1 MNRNLVGILITLA
14 LSLLVSVPNTYAQTV
29 TTATVPFAF
38 VVGRS
43 EMPAGTYT
51 ISPVSQ
57 SVIAIRDRNT
67 GKGVLSFV
75 RPEWAGNSDGTPK
88 LEFNKYGSKYFLS
101 RVSPG
106 FGHNAMQ
113 LPTSNLE
120 RELRIASARGTPE
133 QTVVAAKQ

>member
-14 LSLLVSVPNTYAQTV
+14 VSLLVSVPNTYAQSV

-38 VVGRS
+38 TVGES

-51 ISPVSQ
+51 ISHVSQ
-57 SVIAIRDRNT
+57 SVIAIRERNT

-75 RPEWAGNSDGTPK
+75 RPEWAGNSDRTPK
-88 LEFNKYGSKYFLS
+88 LVFNKYSSKYFLS

-106 FGHNAMQ
+106 FGNNPMQ
-113 LPTSNLE
+113 VPTSKLE
-120 RELRIASARGTPE
+120 REQRIASTRGAPE
-133 QTVVAAKQ
+133 QEVVAAKK

>member
-14 LSLLVSVPNTYAQTV
+14 MSLLVSVPNIYAQ

-38 VVGRS
+38 TVGGS

-51 ISPVSQ
+51 IRPVSQ

-67 GKGVLSFV
+67 GKAVLSFV
-75 RPEWAGNSDGTPK
+75 QLEWAGNSDGTPK
-88 LEFNKYGSKYFLS
+88 LVFNKYGNRYFLS

-106 FGHNAMQ
+106 FGGNAMQ
-113 LPTSNLE
+113 VPISKLE
-120 RELRIASARGTPE
+120 REVRIASTRGAPE
-133 QTVVAAKQ
+133 SEVVAAKK

>member
-14 LSLLVSVPNTYAQTV
+14 VSLLVSVPNTYAQTL

-38 VVGRS
+38 TVGGS

-51 ISPVSQ
+51 IRSVSQ

-67 GKGVLSFV
+67 GKAVLSFV
-75 RPEWAGNSDGTPK
+75 QPEWAGNSDGTPK
-88 LEFNKYGSKYFLS
+88 LVFNKYGNRYFLS

-106 FGHNAMQ
+106 FGGNAMQ
-113 LPTSNLE
+113 VPISKLE
-120 RELRIASARGTPE
+120 RELRIASTRGAPGQE
-133 QTVVAAKQ
+133 VVAAKK